1 MKYAVFLLTMV
12 LLGCGGGGSSNAPTG
27 GSSVGLVAKKIGSV
41 PGPGACGVS
50 NAYSVTE
57 VSGVRLTQAATLN
70 RRTAERLNGWIA
82 SRAKPIVGNKGGGL
96 VAIQVAAHYACR
108 TRNNQRGAKLSEHGK
123 GNAIDISAFIL
134 ADGTRMTVLNDC
146 FIKTIS
152 TSTPLTTAVA
162 PSAASR
168 LTDRQTRRRRNGDDP
183 QTHHTAAKAEFGIQR
198 VGLPAH
204 QSQSALQRPGGFFRQ
219 HTA

>member
-134 ADGTRMTVLNDC
+134 ADGTRMTVLNDW
-146 FIKTIS
+146 
-152 TSTPLTTAVA
+152 
-162 PSAASR
+162 R
-168 LTDRQTRRRRNGDDP
+168 GRNGRTMRRLHASACGPFGTVLGPDADRFH
-183 QTHHTAAKAEFGIQR
+183 QDHFHFDTADY
-198 VGLPAH
+198 
-204 QSQSALQRPGGFFRQ
+204 GGGTFCR
-219 HTA
+219 